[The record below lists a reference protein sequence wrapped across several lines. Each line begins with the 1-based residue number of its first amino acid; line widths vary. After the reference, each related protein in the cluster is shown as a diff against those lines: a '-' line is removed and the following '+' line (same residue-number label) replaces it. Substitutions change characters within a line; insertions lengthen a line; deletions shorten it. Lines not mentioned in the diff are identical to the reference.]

1 MRAGWIRYIKINLNF
16 SKSQTIKHWQKKI
29 FADSHT
35 NIYINEPHPS
45 AEIIYQGSSNFT
57 VRGPQCKLYKKSRA
71 RKTKDKWMNTV
82 YLILFLAPLW
92 YDSEHKRKKF
102 HKTKFTLLVRVPF
115 TSGSPP
121 IRAHLRTGPPWEPPL
136 HQIPPGSH
144 ISCIYIRVSIRNPLT
159 SDSTRILSYISHL

>member
-1 MRAGWIRYIKINLNF
+1 MRAGWIRYININLNF

-92 YDSEHKRKKF
+92 YDSEHKRKNSIRQSSLYLSESPLHQDPPPSGPILEQGPHESLPYTRF
-102 HKTKFTLLVRVPF
+102 HQDLISVAF
-115 TSGSPP
+115 TSGFPSETP
-121 IRAHLRTGPPWEPPL
+121 
-136 HQIPPGSH
+136 
-144 ISCIYIRVSIRNPLT
+144 
-159 SDSTRILSYISHL
+159 